1 MSRSGIGGG
10 VSGGITTLTSAA
22 DAADFL
28 SERAAAAAAQ
38 SDVSLA
44 AHWAQLEEF
53 YNKKYPNLPFL
64 NANMSI
70 QLKKC

>member
-28 SERAAAAAAQ
+28 SERAAAAAAH

-53 YNKKYPNLPFL
+53 YNKKYLSLPYL
-64 NANMSI
+64 DTNIST
-70 QLKKC
+70 